1 MKHLPKWLAERLSQ
15 LKNPAA
21 DDQPND
27 SESVEPDE
35 NCQSIVGVGVGVGVG
50 VAIFSL
56 VSDWIQRAENT

>member
-1 MKHLPKWLAERLSQ
+1 MKHLPKWLADRLSQ

-27 SESVEPDE
+27 PESVEPDE
-35 NCQSIVGVGVGVGVG
+35 NCQSIVGVGVG